1 MNISISITLSEVLTQ
16 ARKRLYY
23 KGESLKEGD
32 AIQLATT
39 LQASQDEDDVL
50 TPFAQSA
57 AERMCDLINKTAS
70 VNYSFGTGAFSF
82 SITAPANFDEN
93 QSPLIKGSIFKFMV
107 NRVIGEWLSD
117 VAPNIAKTY
126 FELAMESERDIV
138 TRIAKRKKPVS

>member
-70 VNYSFGTGAFSF
+70 VNYSFGTGTFSF

-107 NRVIGEWLSD
+107 NRTIGEWLSD
-117 VAPNIAKTY
+117 IVPNTAKTY
-126 FELAMESERDIV
+126 FELSMESERDIV
-138 TRIAKRKKPVS
+138 TRMAKRKKPVS

>member
-23 KGESLKEGD
+23 KGEAMKEGD
-32 AIQLATT
+32 SIQLATT

-50 TPFAQSA
+50 ITFAQSA

-70 VNYSFGTGAFSF
+70 VNYSFGTGTFSF
-82 SITAPANFDEN
+82 SITAPSNFDEN

-107 NRVIGEWLSD
+107 NRTIGEWLSD
-117 VAPNIAKTY
+117 TVPNTSKAY
-126 FELAMESERDIV
+126 FELSMESERDIV
-138 TRIAKRKKPVS
+138 TRMAKRKKPTS

>member
-39 LQASQDEDDVL
+39 LQASADEDDVL

-70 VNYSFGTGAFSF
+70 VNYSFGTGTFSF

-107 NRVIGEWLSD
+107 NRTIGEWLSD
-117 VAPNIAKTY
+117 IVPNTANTY
-126 FELAMESERDIV
+126 IELSKESERDIL
-138 TRIAKRKKPVS
+138 TRLAKRNNPLS